1 MKSNNESPKQT
12 SVLTAE
18 EVKERISLLEKRN
31 QEIDLEI
38 ELLQSQGFKV
48 EELQWHIDKLH
59 EYNEIKDAAQ
69 CVLGRL
75 DNFRR
80 AVRTKYSNDSERDL
94 RLHLKLI

>member
-75 DNFRR
+75 ASLDG
-80 AVRTKYSNDSERDL
+80 VTIKEVHERYGLSMDD
-94 RLHLKLI
+94 

>member
-75 DNFRR
+75 GLV
-80 AVRTKYSNDSERDL
+80 VRGVGWKLVASETTLADR
-94 RLHLKLI
+94 

>member
-69 CVLGRL
+69 CIIRSTCLVRWR
-75 DNFRR
+75 DNQGSTRKIRFE
-80 AVRTKYSNDSERDL
+80 YG
-94 RLHLKLI
+94 